1 MPTRIGTK
9 AQLEEPLQL
18 EPQDEW
24 RGQGGQPLWRM
35 VTTSRTPRGGEGSSL
50 QGRRRRTSN
59 EDQSPP
65 AGRKEEIPSPCS
77 GEMCSPCSYIQP
89 TSSFTSPRSLVSRQA
104 ASKLLKGPPGA
115 SQATEGR
122 PSPMGL
128 QDSSKGRHGLCPQL
142 VCKKPAEPG

>member
-1 MPTRIGTK
+1 MKTSPH
-9 AQLEEPLQL
+9 
-18 EPQDEW
+18 PQ
-24 RGQGGQPLWRM
+24 G
-35 VTTSRTPRGGEGSSL
+35 
-50 QGRRRRTSN
+50 
-59 EDQSPP
+59 
-65 AGRKEEIPSPCS
+65 AKRKFQALAPVKCH
-77 GEMCSPCSYIQP
+77 SPCSYIQP

-128 QDSSKGRHGLCPQL
+128 QDSSKGHHGLCPQL